1 METLLNILAAI
12 WSILQSP
19 AVITL
24 LAGGLL
30 ALLQR
35 LYTAKPAWAKYEGAI
50 VTGIKLAEKQI
61 PDDTPNRALARADAA
76 LRYVITV
83 YTQAKGRAPS
93 AKTLASLRDGIGI
106 VHADL
111 ETAGN
116 IKNPS
121 GQDAYMTAKLA
132 DGDPLPKNAGCARM
146 GALAVLVA
154 TVILIAMVALVGCTS
169 VVVAPGAG
177 PVNIGASTAA
187 VALDGQETAAGQA
200 APAETADAA
209 ATAAGEAST
218 EAE

>member
-1 METLLNILAAI
+1 MDTLMMILSAI
-12 WSILQSP
+12 WSFLNS
-19 AVITL
+19 AAGVTL
-24 LAGGLL
+24 VVGGLL

-35 LYTAKPAWAKYEGAI
+35 LYAAKPAWAKYEGAI

-61 PDDTPNRALARADAA
+61 PDDTPNRAMARADAA
-76 LRYVITV
+76 LRYVIKV
-83 YTQAKGRAPS
+83 YTEAKGRAPS
-93 AKTLASLRDGIGI
+93 AKTLANLRDGIGI
-106 VHADL
+106 LHADL

-154 TVILIAMVALVGCTS
+154 TVVLVVLVSLVGCTS

-177 PVNIGASTAA
+177 PVNVGTSTAA
-187 VALDGQETAAGQA
+187 VALDGQETAAGQN
-200 APAETADAA
+200 APAETDQANAA
-209 ATAAGEAST
+209 ASEATPEGE
-218 EAE
+218 